1 MNTAS
6 REVNILIFFLS
17 SIHYLSISGIYPVD
31 HSQDSCEATIVTAY
45 FRMTSKHSHDEYLSW
60 MRNML
65 TLRDCVVVFTES
77 DLVDTIRSIRPVF
90 YPTRIIVTNIAQV
103 SIILYA
109 KLFVICCNFRPKP
122 T

>member
-1 MNTAS
+1 M
-6 REVNILIFFLS
+6 
-17 SIHYLSISGIYPVD
+17 
-31 HSQDSCEATIVTAY
+31 TAY

-103 SIILYA
+103 SIILFA
-109 KLFVICCNFRPKP
+109 KLFVKC
-122 T
+122 